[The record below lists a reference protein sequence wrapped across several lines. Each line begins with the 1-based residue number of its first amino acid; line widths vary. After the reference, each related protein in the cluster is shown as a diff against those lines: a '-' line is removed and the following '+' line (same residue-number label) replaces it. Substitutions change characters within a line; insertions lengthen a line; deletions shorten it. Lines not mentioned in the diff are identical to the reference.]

1 MQSKTITTS
10 EGVEL
15 TATKPT
21 EEIFQEDYTVDRRFI
36 FQAIRAMG
44 FSPQS
49 CTSELI
55 DNSVDAES
63 SGINVYWTRH
73 DGLYKLVIKDN
84 GNGVA

>member
-49 CTSELI
+49 CTS
-55 DNSVDAES
+55 
-63 SGINVYWTRH
+63 
-73 DGLYKLVIKDN
+73 
-84 GNGVA
+84 